1 MKKFLGILVLSL
13 LLSSNAFADQLDITY
28 KKTYSK
34 LEDVKL
40 ELSTCENIKV
50 RKNRKGDE
58 YNFNILNLNKKK
70 LKIEAI
76 SFLTKDN
83 DIIRIDPVLKTI
95 DGFHKKYITIPTPD
109 LLHRYVETIIINCR
123 IKK

>member
-1 MKKFLGILVLSL
+1 MKKLFLYVFLSL
-13 LLSSNAFADQLDITY
+13 LWCNVGFADQLDITD

-40 ELSTCENIKV
+40 EMSTCENIRV
-50 RKNRKGDE
+50 RKNRREDE
-58 YNFNILNLNKKK
+58 YNFNISNLNKKK

-83 DIIRIDPVLKTI
+83 DIIRIEPVLKTI
-95 DGFHKKYITIPTPD
+95 DRFHKKYITVSTPD
-109 LLHRYVETIIINCR
+109 LLHGYVETIIINCS